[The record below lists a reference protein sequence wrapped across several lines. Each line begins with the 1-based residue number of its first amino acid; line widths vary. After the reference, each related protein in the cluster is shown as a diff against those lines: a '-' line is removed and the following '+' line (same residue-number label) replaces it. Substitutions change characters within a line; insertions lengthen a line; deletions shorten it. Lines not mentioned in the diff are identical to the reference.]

1 MKEYW
6 TVLYEDIYPGI
17 IFKFDKIN
25 PIEIISL
32 VTESL
37 EFEKSSLNKKDE
49 FVKKCLLHVKW
60 TKDGNKYFPLVDEEQ
75 NPHLPELAQNPT
87 ISFDLFFAFRRDV
100 ITPVF
105 IESKTYQSLTQGKTK
120 AKTTSN
126 K

>member
-6 TVLYEDIYPGI
+6 NVLYEDMYPGI
-17 IFKFDKIN
+17 TFKFDKIN

-60 TKDGNKYFPLVDEEQ
+60 TKDGNKYFPLIDEEQ
-75 NPHLPELAQNPT
+75 NPHLPELLTNPT
-87 ISFDLFFAFRRDV
+87 ISFDLFYAFRRDV

-105 IESKTYQSLTQGKTK
+105 IESKTCQNLMQGKK
-120 AKTTSN
+120 DNNQTSN